1 MNLRNLASYI
11 GITPAKKD
19 EAPVQPAAPVQGS
32 TPESL
37 GEKKALYAWES
48 SSKLEKRSWDPKMV
62 RTGVVIGVVVGLLLF
77 LMQEF
82 FLILVVASVIF
93 ISYILSNSP
102 MENVKHEV
110 STHGIKTGEQY
121 FYWYELKQF
130 FFTNTTDP
138 ELLAID
144 TKDRLPGRLFF
155 GFRPDEREKLKE
167 LVSLYLP
174 YLPEEPTTVINK
186 AYYNLLDKF
195 NFESK

>member
-1 MNLRNLASYI
+1 MNLRDLATYV
-11 GITPAKKD
+11 GVTPPKKD
-19 EAPVQPAAPVQGS
+19 EAPVQPSTPVQAT
-32 TPESL
+32 TPEML
-37 GEKKALYAWES
+37 GEKKVLYEWES

-102 MENVKHEV
+102 MENVRHEI
-110 STHGIKTGEQY
+110 STHGVKSADQQ

-138 ELLAID
+138 QLLAMD

-155 GFRPDEREKLKE
+155 AFRPDEKEKLKE

-174 YLPEEPTTVINK
+174 YLSEEPTTVINK
-186 AYYNLLDKF
+186 AYYSLLDKF
-195 NFESK
+195 NFEGK